1 MSLNFI
7 LNLSSLLLKDT
18 KGLRPSFLSNAV
30 NLATASVNNA
40 LADPSAMREDF
51 FQLGL
56 FKAQSLFAKKPA
68 GGQAAGAIAFMSL
81 ANLITALLDEITKHY
96 VTGASALDKQMRFRI
111 NKTVEILNDYPEL
124 SNILLKGDP
133 FGS

>member
-1 MSLNFI
+1 M
-7 LNLSSLLLKDT
+7 LK
-18 KGLRPSFLSNAV
+18 NAV

-68 GGQAAGAIAFMSL
+68 AGQAAGAIAFMSL

-133 FGS
+133 FGG

>member
-1 MSLNFI
+1 M
-7 LNLSSLLLKDT
+7 
-18 KGLRPSFLSNAV
+18 RNA
-30 NLATASVNNA
+30 LDRATASVNA
-40 LADPSAMREDF
+40 LVDPAAAREDF

-68 GGQAAGAIAFMSL
+68 AGRAIAFMSL

-111 NKTVEILNDYPEL
+111 NRTVEILNDYPEL

-133 FGS
+133 FGG